1 MKYSIGYQL
10 PDEYDSTSELVSDY
24 REHISSVYFSA
35 PGHISARLVID
46 RKDTE
51 QMLEEL
57 SFIKRELNIPLVL
70 LYNANCYGDNAVSD
84 KFKKEI
90 VESLEN
96 LDDYSSSLKMV
107 VENIKGDIIKHADAK
122 HAKFK

>member
-1 MKYSIGYQL
+1 MKFSIGYQL

-35 PGHISARLVID
+35 PGHTSARSVID
-46 RKDTE
+46 AKDTE

-57 SFIKRELNIPLVL
+57 SYIRHELNTQLVL
-70 LYNANCYGDNAVSD
+70 LYNANCYGDTAISD

-90 VESLEN
+90 VENVGSMIARVGIS
-96 LDDYSSSLKMV
+96 DITTPAVTAV
-107 VENIKGDIIKHADAK
+107 VIV
-122 HAKFK
+122 